1 MSLARCLALALAGC
15 ACTGSGA
22 SASQTTKL
30 KVAFVP
36 NRAGARTTIE
46 LSLRV
51 SGSAGAPPSPV
62 TSLDMRLP
70 ANMGIAT
77 TTLGQDNCEPAALL
91 ASGLP
96 GCPDNARIGYG
107 TATAVVPVG
116 SQEVREDA
124 SLEALMGPPAEDHV
138 EVLFYVQ
145 ANGPVFAQLVLP
157 SVIEEAQPP
166 YGEELATSVPLI
178 EAWPEGPD
186 LALETFVS
194 TIGPLHLT
202 YHRRLNGKTVPYYP
216 HGIRIP
222 RTCPRGGYPFSAL
235 FKFQDGTQSTAGYH
249 VPCPPH

>member
-1 MSLARCLALALAGC
+1 MSLARCLVLALVGS
-15 ACTGSGA
+15 ACTASGA
-22 SASQTTKL
+22 GASQTARL
-30 KVAFVP
+30 KVAFAP
-36 NRAGARTTIE
+36 DRAGARTTIE

-62 TSLDMRLP
+62 TSLDLRLP

-91 ASGLP
+91 ALGLP
-96 GCPDNARIGYG
+96 GCSDNALIGYG

-116 SQEVREDA
+116 AQDIREKA
-124 SLEALMGPPAEDHV
+124 SLDALMGPPVEDRL

-157 SVIEEAQPP
+157 SVVEEAGPP
-166 YGEELATSVPLI
+166 YGEELATSVPLVQ
-178 EAWPEGPD
+178 AWPEGPD
-186 LALETFVS
+186 LALETFNS

-202 YHRRLNGKTVPYYP
+202 YHRQLNGKTVAYYP

-222 RTCPRGGYPFSAL
+222 RVCPKRGYPFRAL
-235 FKFQDGTQSTAGYH
+235 FSFQDGTHSTVVYR
-249 VPCPPH
+249 VPCPRP